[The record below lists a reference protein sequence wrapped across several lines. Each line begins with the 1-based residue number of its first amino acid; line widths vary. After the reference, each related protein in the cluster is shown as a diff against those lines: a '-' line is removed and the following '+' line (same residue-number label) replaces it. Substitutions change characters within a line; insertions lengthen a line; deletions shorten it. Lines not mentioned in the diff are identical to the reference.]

1 MRSKTPS
8 FSQGINY
15 RSILCRIGR
24 IFISYKGESVEITMN
39 EKTYFPLNR
48 HFGIEDGKDSQ
59 IVQVPVRIGVD
70 TIPNE
75 LEYYLCAT
83 VK

>member
-1 MRSKTPS
+1 
-8 FSQGINY
+8 
-15 RSILCRIGR
+15 
-24 IFISYKGESVEITMN
+24 MN